1 MIIYGDL
8 DLTIRGK
15 PKPKQWFHNEH
26 IETWNDMDMFARFCF
41 PHFKTCQFTRGG
53 GANINIVYVYLYV
66 CIYIYYIIYIHHY
79 SPGFLTHNLWP
90 QAPSFAHNWIL
101 FSTMAL
107 ALHGSFV

>member
-66 CIYIYYIIYIHHY
+66 CIYIYYIIYIFTIIHQD
-79 SPGFLTHNLWP
+79 S
-90 QAPSFAHNWIL
+90 
-101 FSTMAL
+101 
-107 ALHGSFV
+107 